1 MRKFTFLTPNSLSEA
16 LLLLRE
22 HVGRIKPFAGGG
34 MSRRYGGGWGG
45 SNEKLESMDY
55 ALDLTALPE
64 LREITLENGL
74 VSIGAMATHND
85 VAASPVVRSA
95 AAMLAE
101 ASASVGAQQIRNTG
115 TIGGNV
121 CNAAVAADTL
131 SPLAA
136 LDARVTLLSVSG
148 ARELPLSAFILGA
161 GKTALQPEEL
171 LTKITFS
178 PLSGWQSRVVKLG
191 RRKAL
196 AISRMNAS
204 VALRFEHGVIA
215 EARVSPGCVFASPRR
230 VSSAEALLIGQVP
243 SVSLFEACGKAVS
256 EEMVAI
262 TGVRWS
268 RNTNSP
274 RFRHCAPRAL
284 RCSGTDGGGSMSKLN
299 FTLNGKPVETDVAG
313 QRAAA
318 GRPCAIRWE
327 RYRHKGRL
335 RRLANA
341 APATVLWTD
350 AVDSCLYPAL
360 RANGKSVTTIE
371 GLSQDGGSTAFSKRC
386 WITTRCNAASARR
399 GSS

>member
-22 HVGRIKPFAGGG
+22 HAGSIKPLAGGTDLMVELRG
-34 MSRRYGGGWGG
+34 D
-45 SNEKLESMDY
+45 NEKLESMDY
-55 ALDLTALPE
+55 ALDLTVLPE
-64 LREITLENGL
+64 LRTITLENGL

-101 ASASVGAQQIRNTG
+101 ASASVGAQQIRNTA

-161 GKTALQPEEL
+161 GKTALQPDEL
-171 LTKITFS
+171 LAKLSFA
-178 PLSGWQSRVVKLG
+178 PLTGWHSRFVKLG

-196 AISRMNAS
+196 AISRMNAA
-204 VALRFEHGVIA
+204 VALRFESGCIA

-230 VSSAEALLIGQVP
+230 VSGAEALLIGQAP
-243 SVSLFEACGKAVS
+243 TLSLFEACGKAVS
-256 EEMVAI
+256 DEMVAV

-268 RNTNSP
+268 TEYKDPALAAIVR
-274 RFRHCAPRAL
+274 RAL
-284 RCSGTDGGGSMSKLN
+284 C
-299 FTLNGKPVETDVAG
+299 E
-313 QRAAA
+313 AA
-318 GRPCAIRWE
+318 GLTEAE
-327 RYRHKGRL
+327 
-335 RRLANA
+335 
-341 APATVLWTD
+341 T
-350 AVDSCLYPAL
+350 
-360 RANGKSVTTIE
+360 
-371 GLSQDGGSTAFSKRC
+371 
-386 WITTRCNAASARR
+386 
-399 GSS
+399 

>member
-22 HVGRIKPFAGGG
+22 HAGRIKPFAGGTDLMVELRG
-34 MSRRYGGGWGG
+34 D
-45 SNEKLESMDY
+45 NEKLESMDY
-55 ALDLTALPE
+55 ALDLTVLPE
-64 LREITLENGL
+64 LSTITLENGL

-85 VAASPVVRSA
+85 VATSPVVRSA
-95 AAMLAE
+95 AVMLAE

-148 ARELPLSAFILGA
+148 ARELPLTEFILGA
-161 GKTALQPEEL
+161 DKTALQPDEL
-171 LTKITFS
+171 LTKLSFE
-178 PLSGWQSRVVKLG
+178 PLTGWQSRFVKLG

-196 AISRMNAS
+196 AISRMNAAA
-204 VALRFEHGVIA
+204 ALRFENGVIA

-256 EEMVAI
+256 DEMVSI

-268 RNTNSP
+268 TEY
-274 RFRHCAPRAL
+274 
-284 RCSGTDGGGSMSKLN
+284 K
-299 FTLNGKPVETDVAG
+299 
-313 QRAAA
+313 
-318 GRPCAIRWE
+318 
-327 RYRHKGRL
+327 
-335 RRLANA
+335 
-341 APATVLWTD
+341 
-350 AVDSCLYPAL
+350 YPAL
-360 RANGKSVTTIE
+360 SAIVRRALCE
-371 GLSQDGGSTAFSKRC
+371 AAGLTEAE
-386 WITTRCNAASARR
+386 A
-399 GSS
+399 